1 MDLYTEDFKILIKRD
16 LVKIGTQINSFTV
29 LVNRRN
35 LGVSKIKLNC
45 FEGFDPKDGLF
56 QVPLSA
62 LTIWKFFPNLLCSFQ
77 PAGIA
82 GTGSVASLR
91 SGSSQS
97 FRCAGSI
104 AGFEGDLIEGGYGDL
119 VY

>member
-56 QVPLSA
+56 P
-62 LTIWKFFPNLLCSFQ
+62 
-77 PAGIA
+77 
-82 GTGSVASLR
+82 GSVVSAYDMEVFPE
-91 SGSSQS
+91 S
-97 FRCAGSI
+97 F
-104 AGFEGDLIEGGYGDL
+104 
-119 VY
+119 V